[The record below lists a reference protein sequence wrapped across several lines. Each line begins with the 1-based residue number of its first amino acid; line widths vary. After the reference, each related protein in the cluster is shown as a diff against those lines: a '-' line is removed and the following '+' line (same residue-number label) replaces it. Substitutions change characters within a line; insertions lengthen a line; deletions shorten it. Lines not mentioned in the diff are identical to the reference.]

1 LGGCEIDIKVI
12 QGDLKKLQSLVNA
25 HNSLVLDQGDKLKDL
40 ALARFGEIQVGKDSL
55 IERKDILQASKVC
68 EENSHIG
75 VDAAGSCHYLEIV
88 YKMHDEKIME
98 LEKNLNVL
106 KRSRYSVPAECW
118 QDQET
123 RMEKLE
129 SWRDDASLA
138 KLSELIL
145 RQEGQISEVKRLRE
159 EADKAPTMKELLKPQ
174 EAQLLENGSQLSELD
189 NKVSGHKDEISELK
203 KQVKGLQNQLKQAE
217 ETFKVLPSASP
228 CYRGRI

>member
-1 LGGCEIDIKVI
+1 
-12 QGDLKKLQSLVNA
+12 
-25 HNSLVLDQGDKLKDL
+25 
-40 ALARFGEIQVGKDSL
+40 
-55 IERKDILQASKVC
+55 
-68 EENSHIG
+68 
-75 VDAAGSCHYLEIV
+75 
-88 YKMHDEKIME
+88 
-98 LEKNLNVL
+98 
-106 KRSRYSVPAECW
+106 
-118 QDQET
+118 
-123 RMEKLE
+123 MEKLE
-129 SWRDDASLA
+129 SWRDDASLV

-174 EAQLLENGSQLSELD
+174 EAQLLENDSQLSELD